1 MYCKRENKC
10 IFMFQKNLWSF
21 LVLHWLGFL
30 WGIFHF
36 WQNSSCILVKHKA
49 QMVNHFFA
57 SLGYFHQILITCKMI
72 ICMYYIHQKFWSMYI
87 YPVTTSKI
95 VPQKLR
101 SRTQTHSPY
110 SWKLNFLT
118 LKKDLAGVS
127 LAMYNSCIQIRN

>member
-10 IFMFQKNLWSF
+10 IFMFQKNLWSV
-21 LVLHWLGFL
+21 LVLHGLGFL

-36 WQNSSCILVKHKA
+36 RQNSSCILVKHKA
-49 QMVNHFFA
+49 QMVN
-57 SLGYFHQILITCKMI
+57 QILITCKMI
-72 ICMYYIHQKFWSMYI
+72 YVCMYIYQKFWSMYI

-110 SWKLNFLT
+110 SWKLNIYIYRGTQHRLQKKNTDRNT
-118 LKKDLAGVS
+118 LIEFW
-127 LAMYNSCIQIRN
+127 CH